1 MTSQL
6 KTDIATYLRAHH
18 VVTLA
23 TSGSEG
29 PWASAVFYVA
39 DHLDLIFLSA
49 PHTRHAR
56 NFDGG
61 VAGAIQEN
69 LDDWRALKGIQL
81 EGRCHVLTGDERAA
95 AIRTYSER
103 FPVTG
108 PDAPAEI
115 AAALDKVNFYRLKSD
130 RILFIDN
137 ARGLGH
143 RETLELSDD

>member
-1 MTSQL
+1 ML
-6 KTDIATYLRAHH
+6 KKTIVDYLREHH

-23 TSGSEG
+23 TTGDEG

-39 DHLDLIFLSA
+39 DGVDLIFLSA

-56 NFDGG
+56 NFDRG
-61 VAGAIQEN
+61 VAGAIQDN
-69 LDDWRALKGIQL
+69 LDDWESLKGIQL
-81 EGRCHVLTGDERAA
+81 EGHCRLLESEDRTA
-95 AIRTYSER
+95 AISLYSQR

-115 AAALDKVNFYRLKSD
+115 AAALDKVNFYRLESK
-130 RILFIDN
+130 RIWFIDN

-143 RETLELSDD
+143 RETLELDKR